1 MTMSVSEVVRECHQ
15 GFQSPKVIE
24 ERLRDSD
31 KRQCYLT
38 WQSQIQD
45 KRFVL
50 SYVTEKGAVKH
61 TVVPNPS
68 AKKCF
73 VSLAE
78 ASEVIERMIVSNDDC
93 VYPVS
98 VPVSPH
104 RNDTSD
110 DNNNS
115 LEDIGVVSQTGSI

>member
-1 MTMSVSEVVRECHQ
+1 MSVSEVVMEYHQ

-24 ERLRDSD
+24 VRLRDID
-31 KRQCYLT
+31 KRQCYLP
-38 WQSQIQD
+38 WQSEIRD
-45 KRFVL
+45 KRFIL

-61 TVVPNPS
+61 SVVPNPS

-73 VSLAE
+73 VSLTE
-78 ASEVIERMIVSNDDC
+78 ASDVMERMIISNDDC

>member
-1 MTMSVSEVVRECHQ
+1 MSPGLPEPKGDRGEAQGQQQKAMLPHLAVPDSRE
-15 GFQSPKVIE
+15 E
-24 ERLRDSD
+24 
-31 KRQCYLT
+31 
-38 WQSQIQD
+38 
-45 KRFVL
+45 VL
-50 SYVTEKGAVKH
+50 SYVTVKGAVKH
-61 TVVPNPS
+61 TIIPNPS
-68 AKKCF
+68 AKICF
-73 VSLAE
+73 VSLTE
-78 ASEVIERMIVSNDDC
+78 ASDVMERMIISNDDC

>member
-1 MTMSVSEVVRECHQ
+1 ME
-15 GFQSPKVIE
+15 
-24 ERLRDSD
+24 DSN

-38 WQSQIQD
+38 WQSQIRD

-73 VSLAE
+73 VSLTE
-78 ASEVIERMIVSNDDC
+78 TSDVMERMIVSILNQAK
-93 VYPVS
+93 
-98 VPVSPH
+98 
-104 RNDTSD
+104 
-110 DNNNS
+110 DN
-115 LEDIGVVSQTGSI
+115 SQT

>member
-15 GFQSPKVIE
+15 GFQGPKVIK

-38 WQSQIQD
+38 WQSQIRE

-61 TVVPNPS
+61 AIVPNPS
-68 AKKCF
+68 ANKCF
-73 VSLAE
+73 V
-78 ASEVIERMIVSNDDC
+78 IVNHD
-93 VYPVS
+93 V
-98 VPVSPH
+98 
-104 RNDTSD
+104 
-110 DNNNS
+110 
-115 LEDIGVVSQTGSI
+115 

>member
-1 MTMSVSEVVRECHQ
+1 MTMSVSEIVRECHQ

-24 ERLRDSD
+24 ERLRDSN
-31 KRQCYLT
+31 KRQCYLAVPD
-38 WQSQIQD
+38 S
-45 KRFVL
+45 REEVL
-50 SYVTEKGAVKH
+50 SYVTVKGAVKH
-61 TVVPNPS
+61 TIVPNPS
-68 AKKCF
+68 AKICF
-73 VSLAE
+73 VSLTE
-78 ASEVIERMIVSNDDC
+78 ASDVMERMIISNDDC